1 MDPERS
7 RSGSY
12 PGTASIRGTKNAETQ
27 MSIFKHQG
35 WFHPDDPNSPP
46 DWRELHKLSAQ
57 FEDST
62 DSDERFELGR
72 RITELSKRIWELRQR
87 H

>member
-1 MDPERS
+1 
-7 RSGSY
+7 
-12 PGTASIRGTKNAETQ
+12 

-72 RITELSKRIWELRQR
+72 RITELSKRVLESGQGLQRARFLRDGAR
-87 H
+87 S